1 MAPSDS
7 SEIPAAMRAL
17 GNKGTWPGDIK
28 RLCSSCFLSYQ
39 VTTPE
44 LPLLPDS
51 FDGRRHYEFAAFA
64 VDGGFSTWDL
74 PIQRFKVSNDE
85 AATAF
90 VARFDALTTK
100 LQGKSTSIV
109 FPDIHLQQRFLRA
122 LPTSGHRDFSEI
134 LDKHHRV
141 DFSNLAELQKAVV
154 DEEKVLMKKAVLSRA
169 MAPLLWLL
177 PMRRMRIWHLLAPRR
192 QSGKRRKHG
201 DVPKRFLLQVN
212 LPRLHPSSFLTT
224 PGPMPQ
230 RIPTTA
236 STTLA
241 PAARSTATEGRDAR
255 APFSWCT

>member
-28 RLCSSCFLSYQ
+28 RLYSSFFLSYQ

-44 LPLLPDS
+44 LPLLLDS
-51 FDGRRHYEFAAFA
+51 FDGRRHYEFDAFA

-85 AATAF
+85 AAAAS
-90 VARFDALTTK
+90 VARFDALTTT

-109 FPDIHLQQRFLRA
+109 FPDIYLQQRFLRA

-141 DFSNLAELQKAVV
+141 GFSNLAELQKAVV
-154 DEEKVLMKKAVLSRA
+154 DEEKVLMKKAAYSGDDPSAAAAAHATGANLVPVCTNAEKHKATMAQKCTKALSA
-169 MAPLLWLL
+169 T
-177 PMRRMRIWHLLAPRR
+177 
-192 QSGKRRKHG
+192 SESSS
-201 DVPKRFLLQVN
+201 VPPILF
-212 LPRLHPSSFLTT
+212 PC
-224 PGPMPQ
+224 GPW
-230 RIPTTA
+230 
-236 STTLA
+236 SNA
-241 PAARSTATEGRDAR
+241 PAHADDSQHDLGTSSTEYNY
-255 APFSWCT
+255 

>member
-28 RLCSSCFLSYQ
+28 RLYSSCFLSYQ

-51 FDGRRHYEFAAFA
+51 FDGRRHYEFDAFA

-109 FPDIHLQQRFLRA
+109 FPDIYLQQRFLRA

-134 LDKHHRV
+134 LDIHHRV
-141 DFSNLAELQKAVV
+141 GFSNLAELQKAVV
-154 DEEKVLMKKAVLSRA
+154 DEEKVLIRRLLSRA
-169 MAPLLWLL
+169 MAPLLRLL
-177 PMRRMRIWHLLAPRR
+177 PMQRVLTWHLSAPT
-192 QSGKRRKHG
+192 QNSTKRRWHRS
-201 DVPKRFLLQVN
+201 VPKRFLLQVN

-241 PAARSTATEGRDAR
+241 PAARSTTTEGRDAR

>member
-28 RLCSSCFLSYQ
+28 RLCSSYFLSHQ

-44 LPLLPDS
+44 LPLLLDS
-51 FDGRRHYEFAAFA
+51 FDGRRHYEFDAFA

-109 FPDIHLQQRFLRA
+109 FPDIYLQQRFLRA

-154 DEEKVLMKKAVLSRA
+154 DEEKVLMKKAAFSGDGSSA
-169 MAPLLWLL
+169 AAAAAA
-177 PMRRMRIWHLLAPRR
+177 HATDANLAP
-192 QSGKRRKHG
+192 
-201 DVPKRFLLQVN
+201 V
-212 LPRLHPSSFLTT
+212 
-224 PGPMPQ
+224 
-230 RIPTTA
+230 
-236 STTLA
+236 STTKAAKRKAKKARRRAKAPSATSESSSAPPIQFPYDPWYNA
-241 PAARSTATEGRDAR
+241 PACADDSQHDLGTSSTEYNY
-255 APFSWCT
+255 